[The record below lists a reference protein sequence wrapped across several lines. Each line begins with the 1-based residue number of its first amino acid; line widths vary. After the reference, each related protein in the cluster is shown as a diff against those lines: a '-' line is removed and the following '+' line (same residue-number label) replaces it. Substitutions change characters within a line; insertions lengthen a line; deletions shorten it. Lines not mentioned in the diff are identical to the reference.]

1 MPNGLSIHIGLN
13 SVDPAKYDG
22 WDGQLNACEND
33 ARDMAALAR
42 ANGFDEKVILTPD
55 GTVENIT
62 AALRD
67 AAGRLTAGG
76 ILLFTYSGHG
86 GQVDDTTGDEPD
98 KLDET
103 LVFYDRMFLDD
114 ELYAEFRRMPEGVR
128 IVALL
133 DCCHSGSGIES
144 VQDMLTPEALESQF
158 KTKDPAKVEAA
169 SRLMPMFKQQ
179 EVLARDR
186 EFYTGLQRELKNARD
201 GVREP
206 DALLIAACQDNQVA
220 SDGDVNG
227 LFTAHL
233 LKVWDDGQF
242 RGGYRTFHRAIQ
254 RRMPAIQS
262 PNLYLTGAPATS
274 FLDQKPFTV

>member
-1 MPNGLSIHIGLN
+1 MPTGLSIHIGLN

-33 ARDMAALAR
+33 ARDMAAIAR
-42 ANGFDEKVILTPD
+42 ANGFGETVILTPE

-62 AALRD
+62 TALRD
-67 AAGRLTAGG
+67 AAGRLTAGD

-86 GQVDDTTGDEPD
+86 AQVDDTTGDEPD
-98 KLDET
+98 MLDET

-114 ELYAEFRRMPEGVR
+114 ELYSEFRRMPEGVR

-133 DCCHSGSGIES
+133 DCCNSGSGIES
-144 VQDMLTPEALESQF
+144 VQDLLTPEALESQF
-158 KTKDPAKVEAA
+158 QTRDPAKVEAS
-169 SRLMPMFKQQ
+169 SRLMPVFKQQ
-179 EVLARDR
+179 EVFARDR
-186 EFYTGLQRELKNARD
+186 EFYAGLQRELKNAQN
-201 GVREP
+201 GAGEP
-206 DALLIAACQDNQVA
+206 DALLISACQDNQLA

-227 LFTAHL
+227 LFTARL
-233 LKVWDDGQF
+233 LKVWNDGAF
-242 RGGYRTFHRAIQ
+242 EGGYRSFHRAIQ

-262 PNLYLTGAPATS
+262 PNFYVTGEPAAS